1 MLLTRKFIANE
12 CCLSFHLKKEY
23 GMKVLR
29 NSLLKRLWRL
39 KREKQWGT
47 GENFT
52 LMCFVISPF
61 RQVLLEI
68 SKSITIRH
76 ACRKHSRYEVFMG
89 NIGQE
94 TYNEETTYR
103 PRRRLRVTVDVQ
115 KWEFISLT
123 GFVSYSTGHKLQYY
137 MKNTSICY
145 LLLSSHNDSVSLSW
159 LTTEC
164 MGRQYACLRLQL
176 VLTLKQRTILSAHFN
191 CRCFLV
197 LITKTD
203 CFLNITDRII
213 FIIEMNLV
221 SKYLLMMCAL
231 FVINSSLLI

>member
-1 MLLTRKFIANE
+1 MWECDRHTRHRDVVPETSANGVRSDCWSQKRDMTLFNEEMLLTRKFIANE

-94 TYNEETTYR
+94 TYNEDTTYR

-115 KWEFISLT
+115 K
-123 GFVSYSTGHKLQYY
+123 
-137 MKNTSICY
+137 
-145 LLLSSHNDSVSLSW
+145 
-159 LTTEC
+159 
-164 MGRQYACLRLQL
+164 
-176 VLTLKQRTILSAHFN
+176 
-191 CRCFLV
+191 
-197 LITKTD
+197 
-203 CFLNITDRII
+203 
-213 FIIEMNLV
+213 
-221 SKYLLMMCAL
+221 
-231 FVINSSLLI
+231 